1 MSRPSPASEEAARVM
16 ARAEEWIW
24 DNPDAWEYMSRTARA
39 EVAAGRSFSIRWLAY
54 QVRKIDFV
62 DSHGRPTVINNNLI
76 AALARILADRYP
88 EVSRF
93 IEFRKATVDL
103 LRY

>member
-39 EVAAGRSFSIRWLAY
+39 EAAAGRSF
-54 QVRKIDFV
+54 
-62 DSHGRPTVINNNLI
+62 
-76 AALARILADRYP
+76 
-88 EVSRF
+88 
-93 IEFRKATVDL
+93 
-103 LRY
+103 

>member
-1 MSRPSPASEEAARVM
+1 M
-16 ARAEEWIW
+16 
-24 DNPDAWEYMSRTARA
+24 
-39 EVAAGRSFSIRWLAY
+39 
-54 QVRKIDFV
+54 RKIDFV